1 MSVLIASVSSST
13 GRPCEIYRG
22 GKLFETKSSSGNNGN
37 FQIIPFQLDKSGQ
50 VTVAFMAFFF
60 KAQRSQGDFFFFNWE
75 SKDISLFYAKQA
87 CTLNEEAYAIV
98 RQAVIDKLGDR
109 RKKFIM
115 ELDI

>member
-1 MSVLIASVSSST
+1 MFLPQQEGLAKST
-13 GRPCEIYRG
+13 EG
-22 GKLFETKSSSGNNGN
+22 GKLFETKSSSGKNGN

-60 KAQRSQGDFFFFNWE
+60 EAQRSQGDFFFFNWE

>member
-1 MSVLIASVSSST
+1 
-13 GRPCEIYRG
+13 
-22 GKLFETKSSSGNNGN
+22 
-37 FQIIPFQLDKSGQ
+37 
-50 VTVAFMAFFF
+50 MAFFF
-60 KAQRSQGDFFFFNWE
+60 KAQRSQGDFFFFKWE